1 LAKTDEKSL
10 NGNEYRNK
18 DFEPPGWPQVSSCYL
33 VLSLSCEFLKEG
45 KATDED
51 MRSVASLG
59 KAREIEI

>member
-1 LAKTDEKSL
+1 
-10 NGNEYRNK
+10 
-18 DFEPPGWPQVSSCYL
+18 VSSCYL

-59 KAREIEI
+59 KAREKEIFDYVIAFVFNVLE

>member
-1 LAKTDEKSL
+1 
-10 NGNEYRNK
+10 
-18 DFEPPGWPQVSSCYL
+18 VSSCYL

-59 KAREIEI
+59 KDREKEIFNNFIAFLFYALE